1 MQFWCSTIEVP
12 WTWQFRAYPGIWAMV
27 VVLSLP
33 YLIAMHRREGPNPD
47 AGTKTRFFLAGVLA
61 FWVATDW
68 PLGLLGASY
77 LASAHMAQYLLYTLV
92 AAPLMLLGVPEWMAR
107 QLLGKLRIYR
117 LVTRLSRPVTAAVVF
132 NLTLLFTHAPWT
144 VDTLRSNQFGSFAM
158 DVIWLLSGFVL
169 WLPIVSPLPEMTR
182 QQYPVKMAYLFL
194 AAGVVPAIP
203 GGFLTFATFPLYS
216 TYELAPR
223 VHALAADTD
232 QQIAG
237 LVMKLGGIPII
248 WGTMLVMMMR
258 WMDAPRSAP
267 TPVPRPKDPAD
278 PVGTSD

>member
-12 WTWQFRAYPGIWAMV
+12 WTWNFRAYPGIWAMV
-27 VVLSLP
+27 VLISLP
-33 YLIAMHRREGPNPD
+33 YLMAMRRRQGPNSD
-47 AGTKTRFFLAGVLA
+47 TSAKTRFFLAGVLV

-77 LASAHMAQYLLYTLV
+77 LASAHMVQYLLYTLV

-107 QLLGKLRIYR
+107 QMLGRPSVHRTAL
-117 LVTRLSRPVTAAVVF
+117 RLSRPVTAGVVF
-132 NLTLLFTHAPWT
+132 NLTLIFTHSPWA
-144 VDTLRSNQFGSFAM
+144 VDTLRSTQFGSFAM
-158 DVIWLLSGFVL
+158 DIIWLLSGFVL
-169 WLPIVSPLPEMTR
+169 WILILSPLPEMTGS
-182 QQYPVKMAYLFL
+182 QYPVKMAYLFL

-223 VHALAADTD
+223 FHSLAADTD

-237 LVMKLGGIPII
+237 LVMKLGGIPIV
-248 WGTMLVMMMR
+248 WGTMLAMMMK
-258 WMDAPRSAP
+258 WMAEPREA
-267 TPVPRPKDPAD
+267 PVPTIQA
-278 PVGTSD
+278 G

>member
-12 WTWQFRAYPGIWAMV
+12 WTWNFRAYPGIWAMV
-27 VVLSLP
+27 AVISVP
-33 YLIAMHRREGPNPD
+33 YLVAMRRRQGPNPD
-47 AGTKTRFFLAGVLA
+47 ASTKTRFYVAGVLA

-92 AAPLMLLGVPEWMAR
+92 AAPLMLLGVPEWMGR

-117 LVTRLSRPVTAAVVF
+117 TVLRLSRPVTAGVVF
-132 NLTLLFTHAPWT
+132 NLTLLFTHSPWT

-158 DVIWLLSGFVL
+158 DIIWLLSGFVL
-169 WLPIVSPLPEMTR
+169 WLPIISPLPEMTR
-182 QQYPVKMAYLFL
+182 SQYPVKMTYLFL

-223 VHALAADTD
+223 FHALAADTD

-237 LVMKLGGIPII
+237 LVMKLGGIPIV
-248 WGTMLVMMMR
+248 WGTMLAMMMK
-258 WMDAPRSAP
+258 WMAEPREA
-267 TPVPRPKDPAD
+267 PVPAPPSAAQ
-278 PVGTSD
+278 PG